1 MKKNEFD
8 VPVDWGKLSSHKPAK
23 HSKSDKQIYWGKIR
37 MASKKKKFNIDK
49 ELNEMKDNEQ
59 FIKKLKEAKNLLE
72 IQSKNVTDE
81 YMKGLYSGMELIL
94 SIFESREPIYWS
106 KKEVENDKKDRLLE
120 LYDMAEPPM
129 FETLARGKHSGYE
142 FFIVWCSSHPNAY
155 IKIPEG
161 HPFYKKD
168 YTNIDDKCIVYG
180 GFTFSGEDLD
190 KRYGLPEGWYL
201 GWDYAHS
208 TDFINLPGY
217 FIGGFKC
224 AIKNIET
231 VCKKV
236 IDNIIKEAE

>member
-1 MKKNEFD
+1 MLRAVGIFQGVEEPTDYVLEQYTGLKDKN
-8 VPVDWGKLSSHKPAK
+8 GKEIYDGDIVSRYN
-23 HSKSDKQIYWGKIR
+23 SDLKGVVKQIKDGQWAIYWDNVPDGYYVLFKY
-37 MASKKKKFNIDK
+37 SNLCEVVGNIH
-49 ELNEMKDNEQ
+49 ENPE
-59 FIKKLKEAKNLLE
+59 LLE
-72 IQSKNVTDE
+72 GRL
-81 YMKGLYSGMELIL
+81 M
-94 SIFESREPIYWS
+94 
-106 KKEVENDKKDRLLE
+106 DRLME

-129 FETLARGKHSGYE
+129 FEMLARGKHSGYE

-168 YTNIDDKCIVYG
+168 YTSIDDKCIVYG

-208 TDFINLPGY
+208 TDFINLPG
-217 FIGGFKC
+217 FCIGGFKC

>member
-1 MKKNEFD
+1 
-8 VPVDWGKLSSHKPAK
+8 
-23 HSKSDKQIYWGKIR
+23 
-37 MASKKKKFNIDK
+37 
-49 ELNEMKDNEQ
+49 
-59 FIKKLKEAKNLLE
+59 
-72 IQSKNVTDE
+72 
-81 YMKGLYSGMELIL
+81 MELIL

-106 KKEVENDKKDRLLE
+106 KKEAENDKEDRLLE

-142 FFIVWCSSHPNAY
+142 FFIVWCASHPNAY
-155 IKIPEG
+155 IKIPKS
-161 HPFYKKD
+161 HPYYRKD
-168 YTNIDDKCIVYG
+168 YTSIDDKCIVYG